1 MFFAMWEY
9 LGNLADD
16 SVCSEHTLACF
27 IKSNCVEVKI
37 LRIDRV
43 TAIVG
48 SGAIKDCS
56 NA

>member
-9 LGNLADD
+9 LADLAI
-16 SVCSEHTLACF
+16 SVYSEHTLACF

-43 TAIVG
+43 TAIVR

>member
-9 LGNLADD
+9 LADLAI